1 MTLSLFLSNGASQH
15 VLLHMKPS
23 VSDVSLARKLCQIFE
38 IPENDSVITKTMV
51 QFLPDL
57 CPLTDPILFTY
68 FLPKLHSSVLPDFPK
83 PKRAT

>member
-15 VLLHMKPS
+15 VLLHI
-23 VSDVSLARKLCQIFE
+23 ARKPCQTFE
-38 IPENDSVITKTMV
+38 IPENDGVITKTMV

-57 CPLTDPILFTY
+57 CPLTDPILTDY
-68 FLPKLHSSVLPDFPK
+68 FLPKLHSSVLLDFPK